1 MLSALPFVHCGPPH
15 PPRLT
20 ERLGWSAVGRTG
32 RSLAT
37 DIVNPISFTQQNLP
51 LLGKSGSLVS
61 VLQEITAGEAF
72 SFNGRFLDNNQDVL
86 QAVREQIQETIKS
99 DAGDVYPYNPHRPY
113 GEEFLAAF
121 RFLCKHAAGNPHLP
135 YGYMIFSGGSRGTDQ
150 SKTTF
155 NEPWP
160 PHQINVLETALDQ
173 GSNEHKDHHKKPH
186 CDADAT
192 HQRLIVSSP
201 KNSHSTLIDQID
213 KSIKSRMDD
222 PHPKAT
228 KRKNPSDYIGFIFPD
243 QIREMNELYGVPEVR
258 LDVSTAHQMG
268 NPQGRLPVGGT
279 LEDGEVIVPPTVLD
293 NLIMGKLLF
302 LQQYSTTLLRCRTG
316 SSCDDLDQSNSDIM
330 ITPPDSSINETDSS
344 TIETDSGQGS
354 PIILVKEEPQN
365 LTYGNRVNAQ
375 QRSDFSTKDWLIQME
390 GPTIT
395 TMDLDAWNLTIEPE
409 FLTQYLSPI
418 ASINLAHHATK
429 IRDDEE
435 FKDWVHVSTGG
446 CLIRMPSVPDYKFR
460 LLQYLRSEMNV
471 ISHISS
477 YPQVLN
483 TGSPVITCRM
493 IQQALMAIGVP
504 RIRLNSYGMKSPVAL
519 VEANLGEESLI
530 RNPSITQ
537 FNTFDIGFTYKC
549 DKIVLANLSRRTLGL
564 DGYPMLLALGKG
576 FGTVLIRPFNSP
588 IIRIKGYPCL
598 VHALKATSSKHMKNV
613 PKFTNTWRARM
624 KELRRKLKIL
634 RENDPLDLCGFRFE
648 ATVKAST
655 FEEAKQ
661 IVIASGCLTFQH
673 YFAPDTSEPH
683 TNDQLQFLVIEV
695 DDYFRYVEEILVKVG
710 ILEDSVD
717 KPDGITQTR
726 GGVIVGGS
734 QRLALVC
741 NNKDNCSY
749 SVKKSREA
757 ESLLRE
763 WIISLKFRLLP
774 THHRRG
780 PRGERTNWK
789 GPSPTPEPWEKPLHP
804 QKPQK
809 ITRPT
814 NQIEQEEN
822 KSKDYSRP
830 RTRAQTRLIAEKVYE
845 ESIPKA
851 GTARIG
857 VKKEFV
863 THYWPPPKIRKETI
877 YSFSKCRPCQPTPP
891 PSIPIPILKYPS
903 VKGSMHS
910 KKKTVSLNPIK
921 RVRVFED
928 ISSVRESLLKSVQDD
943 LKGVLPLKRVRR
955 RKRSTFSPSNGS
967 QSPLDEITKPSE
979 NCSPAEDIEENIF
992 TEVIVLNNPNPIP
1005 QLSTPMQPWK
1015 KFMQTLSKLRVSKY
1029 GIQELP
1035 RMNIPSKQPDGLMDG
1050 WRLSHGFIKPDGS
1063 CLFRAISLWHFGE
1076 QDKQDKIRSSCWE
1089 ELKSNRNTGKYWQ
1102 DSDRGSWDEFL
1113 QTTLKGGDS
1122 PDDRKA
1128 WGGEDHIAPIANSL
1142 GVAIVVFNLLGGFC
1156 MTYTGSDNIQPLKTY
1171 FLCLVN
1177 QNHYEILFNPKLHFS
1192 TTPMTP
1198 PSSAKDMSIFEISQ
1212 LRPPPFKKTRATPN
1226 SEYTKQSNAPS
1237 ILKTFAS
1244 SSIGRDSN

>member
-1 MLSALPFVHCGPPH
+1 MLSDRPFVHCGPPH

-61 VLQEITAGEAF
+61 LFSKRSPQEG
-72 SFNGRFLDNNQDVL
+72 
-86 QAVREQIQETIKS
+86 
-99 DAGDVYPYNPHRPY
+99 
-113 GEEFLAAF
+113 LAA
-121 RFLCKHAAGNPHLP
+121 LMAVGATISTKIDHLKVA
-135 YGYMIFSGGSRGTDQ
+135 IT
-150 SKTTF
+150 KNTT
-155 NEPWP
+155 
-160 PHQINVLETALDQ
+160 ID
-173 GSNEHKDHHKKPH
+173 
-186 CDADAT
+186 
-192 HQRLIVSSP
+192 
-201 KNSHSTLIDQID
+201 LIDQID

-243 QIREMNELYGVPEVR
+243 QIREMSELYGVPE
-258 LDVSTAHQMG
+258 
-268 NPQGRLPVGGT
+268 
-279 LEDGEVIVPPTVLD
+279 
-293 NLIMGKLLF
+293 
-302 LQQYSTTLLRCRTG
+302 G

-344 TIETDSGQGS
+344 TIETDSGEGS

-365 LTYGNRVNAQ
+365 VTYGNRVNGQ

-717 KPDGITQTR
+717 QPDGITQTR
-726 GGVIVGGS
+726 GGVI
-734 QRLALVC
+734 
-741 NNKDNCSY
+741 DNCSY

-863 THYWPPPKIRKETI
+863 THYRPPPKIRKETI

-921 RVRVFED
+921 QVRVFED